1 MKELEFV
8 HQEATF
14 VVVNKPSGLL
24 SVPGRGPDRQDCVV
38 NRLKSKYA
46 HCIDQPSVHRLDM
59 DTSGLLVLALTKEA
73 QRNLT
78 IQFQERRVEKTYVA
92 ILDGIVDQDD
102 GEIELAFRLD
112 PDNRPYQVYD
122 PVQGKVGTTRWRKL
136 GVESGCTRIEFTPLT
151 GRTHQLRLHASHKLG
166 LGYPI
171 VGDRLYGSG
180 TAPGQLKLHAAFL
193 AFDHPDSGD
202 RLSFQVQPLF

>member
-1 MKELEFV
+1 MNDLIIV
-8 HQEATF
+8 HQEETY

-24 SVPGRGPDRQDCVV
+24 SVPGRGPDMQDCVV
-38 NRLKSKYA
+38 NRLKLMFP

-78 IQFQERRVEKTYVA
+78 IQFQERRVEKTYIA
-92 ILDGIVDQDD
+92 ILDGVIDKND

-112 PDNRPYQVYD
+112 PDNRPYQVFD
-122 PVQGKVGTTRWRKL
+122 PVQGKIGTTRWRKL
-136 GVESGCTRIEFTPLT
+136 GVEGGCTRIEFTPLT
-151 GRTHQLRLHASHKLG
+151 GRTHQLRLHASHELG
-166 LGYPI
+166 LGIPI

-180 TAPGQLKLHAAFL
+180 TAPGQLKLHATFL
-193 AFDHPDSGD
+193 AFDHPESGD
-202 RLSFQVQPLF
+202 RLSFQIQPLF